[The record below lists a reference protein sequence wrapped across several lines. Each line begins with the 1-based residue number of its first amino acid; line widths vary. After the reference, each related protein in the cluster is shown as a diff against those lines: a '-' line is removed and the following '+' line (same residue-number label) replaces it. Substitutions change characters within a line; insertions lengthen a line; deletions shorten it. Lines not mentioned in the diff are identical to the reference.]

1 MRTFIRRAFG
11 LLALVLGLLSLAAC
25 HTTGGGGTPTYLI
38 RVERGDTLAS
48 IAVKYD
54 TTWDKVAKLNNL
66 SPGDAPKI
74 GSVIRVQ
81 PGPGGLVADD
91 GTGARRKAGKAGGAK
106 RGAGGDEEFSEADFP
121 DVEREGEGGGKHG
134 FFYGGSGT
142 AGLEWPLLGELSSG
156 YGMRHGR
163 FHHGVDIRAKKGTTV
178 LAAGTGVVEFAGRQN
193 GYGKVIIIRHNSLKT
208 VYAHLDDINVNVGDK
223 VTHATTIGATGL
235 SGNSTGPHL
244 HFEIRNLKDQSIDPM
259 SVMKKNKMLTARR

>member
-1 MRTFIRRAFG
+1 MRTFILRAFG
-11 LLALVLGLLSLAAC
+11 LLTLVLGLLPLAGC
-25 HTTGGGGTPTYLI
+25 HTTGGAGTPTYLI

-81 PGPGGLVADD
+81 PGPGGLVADASAP
-91 GTGARRKAGKAGGAK
+91 ARRKAGKPVAGK
-106 RGAGGDEEFSEADFP
+106 RDGGGDDFAEADFP
-121 DVEREGEGGGKHG
+121 DVERDGEGGGKHG
-134 FFYGGSGT
+134 LLFGGSSAT
-142 AGLEWPLLGELSSG
+142 AGLDWPLVGELSSG

-178 LAAGTGVVEFAGRQN
+178 LAAGTGVVEFAGKQN
-193 GYGKVIIIRHNSLKT
+193 GYGKVIIVRHNTLKT
-208 VYAHLDDINVNVGDK
+208 VYAHLDDINVSVGDK
-223 VTHATTIGATGL
+223 VTHATVIGATGL

-244 HFEIRNLKDQSIDPM
+244 HFEVRNLKDQSIDPM
-259 SVMKKNKMLTARR
+259 SVMKKNKQLTARR